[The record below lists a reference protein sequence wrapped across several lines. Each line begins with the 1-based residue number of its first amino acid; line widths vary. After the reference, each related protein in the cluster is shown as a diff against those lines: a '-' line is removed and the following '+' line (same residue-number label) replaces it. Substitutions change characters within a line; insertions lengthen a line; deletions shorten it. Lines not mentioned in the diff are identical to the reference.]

1 MQNLRNQLIAGGAV
15 LILAAIGTMMNS
27 HPALGQAPGG
37 GPTVTINPG
46 QLPLPVKGS
55 TTVAGTVAA
64 TQSGTW
70 NVGVTGTPNVNVA
83 NPATAPALFLNVN
96 DPGRIAYQSLN
107 TNPSCSVGQCLAFFP
122 AVPSQH
128 RLVVQHFSGLANF
141 SAAPSFVNAS
151 LNEQSGFFLSII
163 LAPVIGSASRF
174 DQPVLVYY
182 DAGQQPFA
190 ELQAV
195 GATVTAATITLTG
208 YMLDCTIAPCAA
220 IAQ

>member
-1 MQNLRNQLIAGGAV
+1 MNSLKNRMFAAAIIAV
-15 LILAAIGTMMNS
+15 LAVIGSLMNS
-27 HPALGQAPGG
+27 QQSTARAGG
-37 GPTVTINPG
+37 GPTVTIDQA
-46 QLPLPVKGS
+46 QLPLPVQGS
-55 TTVAGTVAA
+55 LGISGTVAA
-64 TQSGTW
+64 TQSGAW
-70 NVGVTGTPNVNVA
+70 NVGITGTPNIHVTNAA
-83 NPATAPALFLNVN
+83 NAPVFSLNVN

-107 TNPSCSVGQCLAFFP
+107 TNPSCSVGQCLALFP

-141 SAAPSFVNAS
+141 SAAPSLVNAS
-151 LNEQSGFFLSII
+151 LNEQSGFSLSII

-195 GATVTAATITLTG
+195 GATVTAAAITLTG